1 MPIPYTSMSEYCRR
15 AYGKKLYKLS
25 LDGGFTCP
33 TRDGTLGVRGCTFCS
48 AAGSGEFTGR
58 GNSIDEQIADAK
70 RRVAAKCRGEVGYIA
85 YFQSFTGTYAP
96 ADRLKSVYQ
105 PVIARPDIDVLSIAT
120 RPDCLPEDTLALL
133 SALNKIKPVWVELG
147 LQTSKP
153 ESVSYIRRGYENAVY
168 ADAVRALRERGIYV
182 ITHIIL
188 GLPGETP
195 DDMEAT
201 FRFALAAGT
210 DGVKFQL
217 LHVLEG
223 TDLAADWR
231 AGSFDTLSLEEYVDI
246 LARLLKILPPEV
258 AVHRLTGDGSK
269 KDLLSPLWS
278 AEKKKVLN
286 AIRSRLEL

>member
-1 MPIPYTSMSEYCRR
+1 MPIAYTSMSEYCRR
-15 AYGKKLYKLS
+15 VYGKKLYKLS

-33 TRDGTLGVRGCTFCS
+33 TRDGSLGARGCVFCS
-48 AAGSGEFTGR
+48 AAGSGEFTGK
-58 GNSIDEQIADAK
+58 GKNIDEQIADAK
-70 RRVAAKCRGEVGYIA
+70 RRVAAKCRGDVGYIA
-85 YFQSFTGTYAP
+85 YFQSFTGTYAA
-96 ADRLKSVYQ
+96 ADRLRNLYL

-120 RPDCLPEDTLALL
+120 RPDCLPQDTLALL
-133 SALNKIKPVWVELG
+133 SELNRIKPVWVELG

-153 ESVSYIRRGYENAVY
+153 ESVSYIRRGYENGVY
-168 ADAVRALRERGIYV
+168 AAAVRALRERGIYV

-201 FRFALAAGT
+201 LRFALAAGT

-223 TDLAADWR
+223 TDLADDWR
-231 AGSFDTLSLEEYVDI
+231 AGKFETLSLDEYVEI
-246 LARLLKILPPEV
+246 LARLLQILPPEA

-286 AIRSRLEL
+286 AIRERLGR